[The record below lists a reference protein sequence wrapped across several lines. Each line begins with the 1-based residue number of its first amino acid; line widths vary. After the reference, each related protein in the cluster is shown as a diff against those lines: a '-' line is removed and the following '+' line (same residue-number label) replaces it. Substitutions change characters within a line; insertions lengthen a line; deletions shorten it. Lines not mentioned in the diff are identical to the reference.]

1 MSTPSP
7 ALSVWSRLQVALR
20 AAMKERDTVAMS
32 ALRSALGAIAN
43 AEAVP
48 LPEASAR
55 TQGAPPP
62 GTPPPAPP
70 SENVPIAGS
79 VAGLAGAQI
88 GRRVLTEDEAA
99 GIAAAEAADRR
110 AAARDYQAA
119 GHTDRAGRLRREAQ
133 AIEAALDITPSRDDA

>member
-7 ALSVWSRLQVALR
+7 AVSVWSRLQVALR

-48 LPEASAR
+48 LPEASVGR
-55 TQGAPPP
+55 P
-62 GTPPPAPP
+62 GPP
-70 SENVPIAGS
+70 SGNVPIAGS
-79 VAGLAGAQI
+79 VAGLAGAEI

>member
-20 AAMKERDTVAMS
+20 AAMKERDIVAMS

-55 TQGAPPP
+55 TQGAPPV
-62 GTPPPAPP
+62 PP
-70 SENVPIAGS
+70 SENVPIAGG
-79 VAGLAGAQI
+79 VAGLGGAEI
-88 GRRVLTEDEAA
+88 DRRMLAEDEATA
-99 GIAAAEAADRR
+99 IAAAEAADRR
-110 AAARDYQAA
+110 AAARDYEAT
-119 GHTDRAGRLRREAQ
+119 GHTDRADRLRREAR
-133 AIEAALDITPSRDDA
+133 AIESALDITPPRDDA

>member
-7 ALSVWSRLQVALR
+7 LGSVPSRLQAALR

-48 LPEASAR
+48 LPEASVGPLA
-55 TQGAPPP
+55 A
-62 GTPPPAPP
+62 P

-79 VAGLAGAQI
+79 VAGLGRAEI
-88 GRRVLTEDEAA
+88 DRRVLTEDEATA
-99 GIAAAEAADRR
+99 IVAAEAADRR
-110 AAARDYQAA
+110 AAARDYRAS
-119 GHTDRAGRLRREAQ
+119 GHADRAGRLLREAQ
-133 AIEAALDITPSRDDA
+133 AIEAALDITPPRDDA

>member
-20 AAMKERDTVAMS
+20 AAMKERDIVAMS

-43 AEAVP
+43 AEAVS

-55 TQGAPPP
+55 
-62 GTPPPAPP
+62 PPAAP
-70 SENVPIAGS
+70 SENVPIAGG
-79 VAGLAGAQI
+79 VAGLGGAEVS
-88 GRRVLTEDEAA
+88 RRVLTEDEAA
-99 GIAAAEAADRR
+99 AIAAAEAADRR

-119 GHTDRAGRLRREAQ
+119 GHADRASRLLREAQ
-133 AIEAALDITPSRDDA
+133 AIEAALDITPPRDDA